1 MYSIVRQFTL
11 DKLAKVVN
19 EMMEEGWVPTGGVFP
34 CSEYDWF
41 GQAMTKAPAPPVS
54 SPEPWIGPIL
64 FEPSAPAVVL
74 DPVQQTDI
82 VVAIPQRPVER
93 PMETP
98 TPASAESPA
107 PPNTKRGRR

>member
-1 MYSIVRQFTL
+1 VYSIVRQFTL

-41 GQAMTKAPAPPVS
+41 GQAMTMTKLPPVS
-54 SPEPWIGPIL
+54 SPEPS
-64 FEPSAPAVVL
+64 FVL

-82 VVAIPQRPVER
+82 VVAIPQRPVEV
-93 PMETP
+93 
-98 TPASAESPA
+98 PAPAESPA